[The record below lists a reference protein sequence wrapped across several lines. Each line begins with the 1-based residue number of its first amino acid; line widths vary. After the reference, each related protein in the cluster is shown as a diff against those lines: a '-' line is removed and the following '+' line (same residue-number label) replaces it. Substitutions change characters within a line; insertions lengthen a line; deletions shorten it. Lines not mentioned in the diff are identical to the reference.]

1 MVELDCS
8 ALIGAISEKNLDRS
22 SLAYLIAE
30 IRDLVSGNL
39 LSYVIQNGKFLYS
52 CPILEIAISGL
63 KII

>member
-30 IRDLVSGNL
+30 IRDLV
-39 LSYVIQNGKFLYS
+39 F
-52 CPILEIAISGL
+52 
-63 KII
+63 